1 VLLAGSSTEYGR
13 TADLWPGPISET
25 AAFDPVS
32 PYGVSKVATELI
44 GRQYFHSFGIP
55 VITARLFIHVG
66 TGATESLALQEFA
79 RQVAMIERGLLP
91 PVIRHGNLETARDT
105 TDVRDS
111 AATIIKLAE
120 IGVPGESYN
129 VGSGISTSTS
139 ELLKMVVDQSQVKVR
154 TELEE
159 SRLRVYD
166 EKKLVADNSKLRLL
180 TGWVPNP
187 NMNRTIR
194 DILDYWRL
202 TVVDTLNINANL
214 FSFKDTRKYVFS
226 YNWH

>member
-1 VLLAGSSTEYGR
+1 
-13 TADLWPGPISET
+13 
-25 AAFDPVS
+25 
-32 PYGVSKVATELI
+32 
-44 GRQYFHSFGIP
+44 
-55 VITARLFIHVG
+55 
-66 TGATESLALQEFA
+66 
-79 RQVAMIERGLLP
+79 
-91 PVIRHGNLETARDT
+91 
-105 TDVRDS
+105 
-111 AATIIKLAE
+111 
-120 IGVPGESYN
+120 
-129 VGSGISTSTS
+129 
-139 ELLKMVVDQSQVKVR
+139 MVVDQSQVKVR